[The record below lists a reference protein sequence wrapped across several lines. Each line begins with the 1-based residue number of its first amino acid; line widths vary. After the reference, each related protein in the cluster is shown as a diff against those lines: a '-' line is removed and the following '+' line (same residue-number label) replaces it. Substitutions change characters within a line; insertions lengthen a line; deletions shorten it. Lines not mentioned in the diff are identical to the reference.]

1 MNKYKLT
8 ELQLLNEKIKQEKE
22 KVYSNGIILLPGIT
36 TLTVGAIAQNSVCM
50 AIGTAVTLG
59 GALVS
64 SDIVDTKKLTKKIK
78 K

>member
-36 TLTVGAIAQNSVCM
+36 TLTVGDIAQNSVCM